1 MNYENKDTQ
10 IISIRQVNL
19 LGLDQSWFA
28 HLRGQTEFR
37 SIKNKFEQLNETV
50 NDNHVDSINNLTK
63 KAFCSSQISVLE
75 RRKINDMNFVFF
87 LFITL

>member
-1 MNYENKDTQ
+1 MLSNANPSNADA
-10 IISIRQVNL
+10 NL
-19 LGLDQSWFA
+19 A
-28 HLRGQTEFR
+28 
-37 SIKNKFEQLNETV
+37 IKNKFEQLNETV
-50 NDNHVDSINNLTK
+50 NDNHVASINNLTK

>member
-10 IISIRQVNL
+10 IISIRQVNF